1 MALEQIST
9 YLQSVVRKQLNT
21 LYVHETPRFR
31 GVSFGACLYR
41 YFKEPIKT
49 NFILRLYANMT
60 EQVPGNSKYHTP
72 TQTVWLLLLAVVL
85 TIFIYRPGLSGDY
98 MFDDMYNLVENT
110 RLDIDDLSL
119 DSIEMASLSS
129 RSGILRRPVSMFS
142 FALNRYFFGTDPYY
156 HKVVNLLIHLLTGT
170 GIFILSHLLV
180 RGYRQSNDC
189 CLSERTAF
197 WLPVVVSGLWLV
209 HPLNLTSVLYIVQ
222 RMTSLAALFTIIGLC
237 LYVAGRL
244 RMLAGR
250 RGLPIILAGLFIFGS
265 LAIFSK
271 ESGALLPLYMLV
283 IELALFRFKD
293 RSGLFDKAIVAFF
306 IATVAIPACIFIY
319 HFANPEVLV
328 GGYQAREF
336 TLHERLLTE
345 TRVLVF
351 YLKLIVM
358 PSIAELGL
366 FHDDIKLSHGLLN
379 PPATLYA
386 IMVLSTLLI
395 GAIIVLGKQPLVALG
410 ILWFF
415 ASHALESTII
425 PLEIAHE
432 HRNYLADYGII
443 LAIVIIFA
451 RLPLRQHGQIIMTV
465 TPALFLLLFSYTTWL
480 RSEQWSDS
488 ISHAVY
494 EARHHPE
501 SSRAVVLAGHAHTKL
516 ALNGQ
521 REHAEEAYNYF
532 RAAAELD
539 ITAIMPEIFIIIL
552 NHQLSHQADPSLFDN
567 IHHKLANFPITP
579 ADLRSLQ
586 ELVLCTTKNCDIP
599 RETLEPIFMLAI
611 ENTNNNHVLNA
622 YAHTM
627 YGYYLINT
635 HGNATEGLKHFTSAV
650 ERAPKDPI
658 HWVNVIRLLITM
670 NKFDTAEIYLAK
682 FREAST
688 AGGSEKDY
696 SELQDAISY
705 GRKEQIQD
713 ITYPAGKIIS

>member
-1 MALEQIST
+1 MKHT
-9 YLQSVVRKQLNT
+9 VVLKS
-21 LYVHETPRFR
+21 PAWAF
-31 GVSFGACLYR
+31 
-41 YFKEPIKT
+41 
-49 NFILRLYANMT
+49 
-60 EQVPGNSKYHTP
+60 
-72 TQTVWLLLLAVVL
+72 LLAIVL
-85 TIFIYRPGLSGDY
+85 TVVSYYPGLSGDY
-98 MFDDMYNLVENT
+98 MFDDMYNLVENS
-110 RLDIDDLSL
+110 RLDIDELSL

-129 RSGILRRPVSMFS
+129 RSGMLRRPVSMFS
-142 FALNRYFFGTDPYY
+142 FALNRYFLGTDPYY
-156 HKVVNLLIHLLTGT
+156 HKVVNLLVHLLTGA
-170 GIFILSHLLV
+170 GIFLLSHLLL
-180 RGYRQSNDC
+180 RGYRQSNEHG
-189 CLSERTAF
+189 LSERTAS
-197 WLPVVVSGLWLV
+197 WLPVIISGLWLV

-244 RMLAGR
+244 RMVDGR
-250 RGLPIILAGLFIFGS
+250 RGLPLILVGLLVFGS

-293 RSGLFDKAIVAFF
+293 RSGHFDKAIVIFF
-306 IATVAIPACIFIY
+306 IASVAIPACIFLY

-328 GGYQAREF
+328 GGYRAREF
-336 TLHERLLTE
+336 TLSERLMTE

-358 PSIAELGL
+358 PSISELGL
-366 FHDDIKLSHGLLN
+366 FHDDIKLSHGLLD

-386 IMVLSTLLI
+386 IVVLGMLLI
-395 GAIIVLGKQPLVALG
+395 GAIVVLGKQPLIALG

-432 HRNYLADYGII
+432 HRNYLAGYGII
-443 LAIVIIFA
+443 LAIVFIVA
-451 RLPLRQHGQIIMTV
+451 RLPLHRLGPMTRTV
-465 TPALFLLLFSYTTWL
+465 SPALFLLLLSYTTWL
-480 RSEQWSDS
+480 RSDQWSDS
-488 ISHAVY
+488 ITHAVY

-501 SSRAVVLAGHAHTKL
+501 SSRAVVSAGHALTKL

-539 ITAIMPEIFIIIL
+539 LTAIMPEIFIIIL
-552 NHQLSHQADPSLFDN
+552 NHQFSHQTDPALFDN
-567 IHHKLANFPITP
+567 IRHKLANFPITP

-586 ELVLCTTKNCDIP
+586 ELVLCTTKNCEIP

-611 ENTNNNHVLNA
+611 ENTSRNHVLNA

-635 HGNATEGLKHFTSAV
+635 HGDTTEGLRHFTSAV

-658 HWVNVIRLLITM
+658 HWGNVIRLLIAM
-670 NKFDTAEIYLAK
+670 NNLDEAEIYLAK
-682 FREAST
+682 FRKTST
-688 AGGSEKDY
+688 VGGNEKDY
-696 SELQDAISY
+696 RELQDAISL
-705 GRKEQIQD
+705 GRKKLIQE
-713 ITYPAGKIIS
+713 IPYQAG